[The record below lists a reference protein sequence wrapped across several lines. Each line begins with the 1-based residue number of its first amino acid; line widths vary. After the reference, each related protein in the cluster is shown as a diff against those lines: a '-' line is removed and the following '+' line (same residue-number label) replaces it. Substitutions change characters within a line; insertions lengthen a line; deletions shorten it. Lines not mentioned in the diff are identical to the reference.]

1 MFPVERRKAILDLL
15 DKHSSVSVEELSKT
29 LYTGEA
35 TIRRDLDKMA
45 REGVITRTHGGA
57 VRLQSENIDYPYAFR
72 ENENA
77 RVKDELAVC
86 AAELVNDG
94 QTMFLDGSSTVIRLI
109 GKIAFKK
116 RLKIITNGVKTAF
129 ELSQAG
135 LDTVCMGGSLS
146 VASASLTGIETVKCV
161 NKYNVDLFFLSCRAL
176 SIERGISE
184 SSEEVAEVKAAMAER
199 SRKNVLLVDSA
210 KFDKTAFC
218 TLDIMKKINY
228 VITDKM
234 IDGKW
239 KEFFDSYGIKSL
251 TV

>member
-135 LDTVCMGGSLS
+135 LDT
-146 VASASLTGIETVKCV
+146 
-161 NKYNVDLFFLSCRAL
+161 KYNVDLFFLSCRAL

>member
-15 DKHSSVSVEELSKT
+15 DKHSSVSVEELSKM

-72 ENENA
+72 ESENA
-77 RVKDELAVC
+77 RVKDELAAC
-86 AAELVNDG
+86 AAELVTDG
-94 QTMFLDGSSTVIRLI
+94 QSVFLDGSSTVIRLI
-109 GKIAFKK
+109 SKISFKK

-135 LDTVCMGGSLS
+135 LDTVCTGGSLS
-146 VASASLTGIETVKCV
+146 VASASLTGIETVKNV
-161 NKYNVDLFFLSCRAL
+161 NKYNVDLFFLSCKAL
-176 SIERGISE
+176 SLDRGVTE

-199 SRKNVLLVDSA
+199 SRKNVLLADA
-210 KFDKTAFC
+210 GKFGKTAFC
-218 TLDIMKKINY
+218 TLDILKKLNY
-228 VITDKM
+228 VITDKV
-234 IDGKW
+234 IDGEW
-239 KEFFDSYGIKSL
+239 KQLFESYGIKAL

>member
-72 ENENA
+72 ESENA
-77 RVKDELAVC
+77 RVKDELAV
-86 AAELVNDG
+86 
-94 QTMFLDGSSTVIRLI
+94 FLDGSSTVIRLI

-135 LDTVCMGGSLS
+135 LDTVCTGGSLS

>member
-1 MFPVERRKAILDLL
+1 MYKRQ
-15 DKHSSVSVEELSKT
+15 
-29 LYTGEA
+29 
-35 TIRRDLDKMA
+35 
-45 REGVITRTHGGA
+45 VITRTHGGA

-72 ENENA
+72 ESENA

-135 LDTVCMGGSLS
+135 LDTVCTGGSLS